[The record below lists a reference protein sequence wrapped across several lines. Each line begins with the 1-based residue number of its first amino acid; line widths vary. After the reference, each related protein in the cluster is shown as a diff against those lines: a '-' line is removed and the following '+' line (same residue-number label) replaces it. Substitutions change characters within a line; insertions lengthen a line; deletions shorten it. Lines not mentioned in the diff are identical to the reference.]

1 VETSGGLE
9 AWLANRAAR
18 RIPHTDAD
26 AVLATLN
33 IAYGEPDP
41 VDAAMAVALRRAF
54 RRTLDA
60 SVPPSLKPSPCSV
73 ALPSGDNPS
82 RKKILA
88 PGQEREMV
96 GPKVVARIE
105 EAHRS
110 PSYSVRHP
118 FTLPPVAVRTGPGV
132 IVEFRPG
139 CVGTPSKRPWTYSP
153 HRFAGIICS
162 IWKVLVVGSK
172 QYSQASWAR
181 RRTTA
186 RTSRLSGLWTGRR
199 RRAAMRRSS
208 PGWSI
213 KACALAEQP
222 GLAQFNA

>member
-1 VETSGGLE
+1 
-9 AWLANRAAR
+9 
-18 RIPHTDAD
+18 
-26 AVLATLN
+26 
-33 IAYGEPDP
+33 
-41 VDAAMAVALRRAF
+41 
-54 RRTLDA
+54 
-60 SVPPSLKPSPCSV
+60 
-73 ALPSGDNPS
+73 
-82 RKKILA
+82 
-88 PGQEREMV
+88 MV

-222 GLAQFNA
+222 GLAQSMRSLGSPVFTGLLDERLQACRIGFELPSPRDHPLEVRGHLDAYLIDR